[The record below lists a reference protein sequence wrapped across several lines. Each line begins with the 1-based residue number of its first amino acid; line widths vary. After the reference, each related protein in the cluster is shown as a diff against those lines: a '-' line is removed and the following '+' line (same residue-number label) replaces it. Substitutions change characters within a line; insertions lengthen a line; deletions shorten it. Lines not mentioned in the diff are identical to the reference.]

1 MTLNLSNLK
10 PAKGSTKKK
19 KRIGRGGKRGAYSGK
34 GMKGQKARSGVSG
47 LKALGFRQTLLR
59 TPKSRGFRS
68 IKSKMPVV
76 DIVRLE
82 KKVEEGAIIDI
93 RKMKRLSLVES
104 NVKSVKV
111 IGKGELTKKI
121 TVIANAFSAGA
132 KDAILKAGGKV
143 EIIEKKAIEKRAVK
157 TPKPIKS

>member
-10 PAKGSTKKK
+10 PAKGSVKKR

-68 IKSKMPVV
+68 IKPKMPVV
-76 DIVRLE
+76 SVARFE
-82 KKVEEGAIIDI
+82 KKIEDGVTVDL
-93 RKMKRLSLVES
+93 KSMKRWGLIES
-104 NVKSVKV
+104 NVRSVKV
-111 IGKGELTKKI
+111 IGKAELKKKF
-121 TVIANAFSAGA
+121 TVIADAYSAGA
-132 KDAILKAGGKV
+132 KESIEKAGGKA
-143 EIIEKKAIEKRAVK
+143 EIKVK
-157 TPKPIKS
+157 EASK

>member
-1 MTLNLSNLK
+1 MSLNLSNLK

-68 IKSKMPVV
+68 IKPKMPVV

-82 KKVEEGAIIDI
+82 KKVEDGATIDLK
-93 RKMKRLSLVES
+93 KMKRLSLVES
-104 NVKSVKV
+104 NIKSVKV
-111 IGKGELTKKI
+111 IGKGELTKKL
-121 TVIANAFSAGA
+121 TVIADGYSAGA
-132 KDAILKAGGKV
+132 KESIEKAGGKA
-143 EIIEKKAIEKRAVK
+143 EIKVK
-157 TPKPIKS
+157 SS